1 MFGWKIFIQVQE
13 LSQTLT
19 SENSTM
25 ISFTEGSVQMIK
37 CDTTGSW
44 INPGGQMAMTDLL
57 LFLTFVCLHI
67 NSCMACLPHDSYS

>member
-1 MFGWKIFIQVQE
+1 
-13 LSQTLT
+13 
-19 SENSTM
+19 M
-25 ISFTEGSVQMIK
+25 ITFTEGSVQMIK

-67 NSCMACLPHDSYS
+67 NSCMACLPHDFYS